1 MLFGR
6 NVVNLSHKVTN
17 MSHSTITTILACC
30 GTAHL
35 VIACVLALYARYKVE
50 YLALTWIMA
59 IFAVLMA
66 ACMPF
71 QDFLNGSPGLMHPL
85 MLLSLT
91 AICFLQSIHPLSI
104 PMPAY
109 LQWGR
114 MVQYALPAI
123 VLYTAY
129 CLAMLLGMKPLRLT
143 NGQDILDHWY
153 RPDIWLRLT
162 ALVLS
167 VYYIVNILRLPRRLA
182 HSAALPGYLKGYCT
196 VLSGSVIYYMVCTV
210 WYSPLLV
217 TIYLI
222 IFSMLN
228 LYLCFRTLENMALQ
242 LPKPTIEKVEREPQ
256 PEQIAQ
262 AEREDFNEANR
273 QRFQRVEYWMQN
285 HRDAWTQS
293 SFNRDMLCEEV
304 GLNRHLLLQC
314 VRSQGYNSTHEYL
327 NTYRC
332 EELKRL
338 IQKGQVRT
346 LSETSSAGFG
356 TPKTA
361 RSVFLN
367 FTGQTLDEYLA
378 EHKEAAINNYNN

>member
-1 MLFGR
+1 
-6 NVVNLSHKVTN
+6 
-17 MSHSTITTILACC
+17 
-30 GTAHL
+30 
-35 VIACVLALYARYKVE
+35 
-50 YLALTWIMA
+50 MA
-59 IFAVLMA
+59 
-66 ACMPF
+66 
-71 QDFLNGSPGLMHPL
+71 
-85 MLLSLT
+85 
-91 AICFLQSIHPLSI
+91 
-104 PMPAY
+104 
-109 LQWGR
+109 
-114 MVQYALPAI
+114 
-123 VLYTAY
+123 
-129 CLAMLLGMKPLRLT
+129 
-143 NGQDILDHWY
+143 
-153 RPDIWLRLT
+153 
-162 ALVLS
+162 
-167 VYYIVNILRLPRRLA
+167 
-182 HSAALPGYLKGYCT
+182 
-196 VLSGSVIYYMVCTV
+196 CTV
-210 WYSPLLV
+210 WDSPLLV
-217 TIYLI
+217 TIYLT

-228 LYLCFRTLENMALQ
+228 LYLWCRTVADMALQ
-242 LPKPTIEKVEREPQ
+242 PPKPTIEKVEREPQ

-262 AEREDFNEANR
+262 AEMEDFNEANR

>member
-1 MLFGR
+1 
-6 NVVNLSHKVTN
+6 

-143 NGQDILDHWY
+143 NCQDILDHWY
-153 RPDIWLRLT
+153 SPDIWLRLT

-167 VYYIVNILRLPRRLA
+167 VYYIVNILRLPR
-182 HSAALPGYLKGYCT
+182 
-196 VLSGSVIYYMVCTV
+196 
-210 WYSPLLV
+210 
-217 TIYLI
+217 
-222 IFSMLN
+222 
-228 LYLCFRTLENMALQ
+228 
-242 LPKPTIEKVEREPQ
+242 
-256 PEQIAQ
+256 
-262 AEREDFNEANR
+262 
-273 QRFQRVEYWMQN
+273 
-285 HRDAWTQS
+285 
-293 SFNRDMLCEEV
+293 
-304 GLNRHLLLQC
+304 
-314 VRSQGYNSTHEYL
+314 
-327 NTYRC
+327 
-332 EELKRL
+332 
-338 IQKGQVRT
+338 
-346 LSETSSAGFG
+346 
-356 TPKTA
+356 
-361 RSVFLN
+361 
-367 FTGQTLDEYLA
+367 
-378 EHKEAAINNYNN
+378 